1 MIFFLWIFILLETTF
16 TEMKKK
22 IQKLQQRF
30 SGLENF
36 TLNGTKKALLREASG
51 NLYQTEGQHSPSL
64 CCSAFRKTLTHQIA
78 SRI

>member
-51 NLYQTEGQHSPSL
+51 NLYQAEGQHSTSL
-64 CCSAFRKTLTHQIA
+64 C
-78 SRI
+78 